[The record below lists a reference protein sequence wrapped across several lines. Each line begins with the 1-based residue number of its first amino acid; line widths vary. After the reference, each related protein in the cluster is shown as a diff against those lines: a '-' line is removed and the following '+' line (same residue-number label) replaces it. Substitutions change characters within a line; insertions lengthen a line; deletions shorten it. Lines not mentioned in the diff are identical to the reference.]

1 MTYDDLI
8 TEAEKLGLKVRELNL
23 ITKDGYCK
31 GNRIAIN
38 KNIPTEAEKKCILA
52 EEIAHFKL
60 TAGNITDQNVI
71 QNRRQELKAR
81 RHSYKYL
88 IEPIDLIYA
97 FRNGAK
103 NRYEMAELLNVTEE
117 TLEEILID
125 FRKFY
130 GIGVQMGNYYL
141 QLEPFVGIHKRF

>member
-31 GNRIAIN
+31 GDRIAIN
-38 KNIPTEAEKKCILA
+38 KDIPTEAEKKCILA

-130 GIGVQMGNYYL
+130 GIGVQMGNYY
-141 QLEPFVGIHKRF
+141 